1 MFSRIMTSGA
11 LAAVAGVAML
21 AAASTS
27 ASAFTLES
35 PALDRPVASA
45 DVQHVWY
52 DRWGRWHPNHRY
64 WGPAPFLVAPAPYYY
79 PHRRCWIGPWGH
91 RHCNW

>member
-1 MFSRIMTSGA
+1 MFSRILTNGA

-21 AAASTS
+21 ATASTS

-52 DRWGRWHPNHRY
+52 DAWGRWHPNRRY
-64 WGPAPFLVAPAPYYY
+64 YGPPPMFVAPA
-79 PHRRCWIGPWGH
+79 R
-91 RHCNW
+91 